1 MFGKRL
7 ISGIILVVLAVLI
20 VGRGGVLLYV
30 TAGMISLVGAV

>member
-20 VGRGGVLLYV
+20 VGRGGGLLFV
-30 TAGMISLVGAV
+30 AAGVISLGGGF